1 MQLCRD
7 FLVTILRKGRIAD
20 RFFGSSRGKSQIF
33 RFAEMNWIALSAL
46 VAFFVSRMPRGGRPR
61 LVMKV
66 RLRRQERPRETQSKL
81 LVMLGLLVGVVCL
94 PLPILGRGWR

>member
-33 RFAEMNWIALSAL
+33 RFAEMNRITLLAL
-46 VAFFVSRMPRGGRPR
+46 VAFFVSQIPGGRSR
-61 LVMKV
+61 LVIRV

-81 LVMLGLLVGVVCL
+81 LVVLRLLSRRSMSASRDL
-94 PLPILGRGWR
+94 EERMR